1 METTH
6 TAPAMQPQG
15 TQPERNVT
23 SYEVSGLEVKLTI
36 DYVKK
41 YIARGVAELTDE
53 EAYSFIGF
61 CKYNCLNPF
70 LNEAFLIKYK
80 KGDAPTYIVG
90 KYAFMKR
97 AEACPDFDGF
107 EAGLIL
113 KRGDMIVEEVGSLM
127 LPGDTLLGG
136 WSKAY
141 RKSCKYPFVARVA
154 LSEYST
160 GQALWAS
167 KPSTMIRKVAIVHAL
182 REAFPTQLG
191 GLYVSEE
198 MPEPEDATYED
209 VTQRL
214 EREKAAEAN
223 RTTLSIDNP
232 PATGHTPQVSADAT
246 APATAV
252 PF

>member
-1 METTH
+1 
-6 TAPAMQPQG
+6 
-15 TQPERNVT
+15 
-23 SYEVSGLEVKLTI
+23 
-36 DYVKK
+36 
-41 YIARGVAELTDE
+41 
-53 EAYSFIGF
+53 
-61 CKYNCLNPF
+61 
-70 LNEAFLIKYK
+70 
-80 KGDAPTYIVG
+80 
-90 KYAFMKR
+90 
-97 AEACPDFDGF
+97 
-107 EAGLIL
+107 
-113 KRGDMIVEEVGSLM
+113 M

-223 RTTLSIDNP
+223 RTPLSIDNVP
-232 PATGHTPQVSADAT
+232 PAAGPASPAPT
-246 APATAV
+246 AAPG
-252 PF
+252 F

>member
-1 METTH
+1 METTATTP

-41 YIARGVAELTDE
+41 YIARGVAGLTDE

-80 KGDAPTYIVG
+80 TGDAPTYIIG

-214 EREKAAEAN
+214 EREKATEAN
-223 RTTLSIDNP
+223 RTPLSIDNVP
-232 PATGHTPQVSADAT
+232 PATGPASP
-246 APATAV
+246 APAAA
-252 PF
+252 PGF

>member
-6 TAPAMQPQG
+6 TTPAMQPQG

-41 YIARGVAELTDE
+41 YIARGVAGLTDE

-80 KGDAPTYIVG
+80 TGDAPTYIIG

-113 KRGDMIVEEVGSLM
+113 KRGDMIVEEAGSLM

-209 VTQRL
+209 VTQRV
-214 EREKAAEAN
+214 EREKTAEAN
-223 RTTLSIDNP
+223 RTTLRIEP
-232 PATGHTPQVSADAT
+232 QPGAEPAQDA
-246 APATAV
+246 AQATAV